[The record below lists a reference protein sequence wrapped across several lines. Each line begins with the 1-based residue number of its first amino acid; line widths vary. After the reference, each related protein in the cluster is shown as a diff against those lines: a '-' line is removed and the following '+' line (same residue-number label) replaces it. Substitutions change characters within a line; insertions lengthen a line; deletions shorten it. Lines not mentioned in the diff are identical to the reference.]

1 MRDDELTQEPEDTAD
16 DEPRP
21 GQQQADVPD
30 DAGTVDPRGTK
41 AGRVEPKPHVR
52 E

>member
-16 DEPRP
+16 DEQRP
-21 GQQQADVPD
+21 GQNQVDVPD
-30 DAGTVDPRGTK
+30 DAGTVDPRATRS
-41 AGRVEPKPHVR
+41 GRPEPKPHVR